1 MSTFLQDVAYGFRML
16 RRAPAFTAAAVLTL
30 GIGIGIN
37 TATFSMVNILSLK
50 PLAYRNPSRVA
61 FILGINAARHQ
72 RAMNLPLA
80 DAMDIGRQMQ
90 SFEGVAAYA
99 YWSANLTGGSV
110 PERIQAY
117 KVTAETFALLGV
129 DAAAG
134 RTLTASDGMP
144 ESPSVVV
151 LSDGLWQRRFGADP
165 SIVGR
170 VVMLDGTA
178 HTVVGVMPRRFEFPV
193 FNFKGEAWTAF
204 KGTPDALARRAGS
217 PSIVAIARLKP
228 EASYQSAQ
236 AELDTVMHRLET
248 DNPQTN
254 RGLGAEL
261 LEMRRLGESFQ
272 PAPVSLIALTAVG
285 VVLLLACAN
294 VANLLL
300 ARAVAREREL
310 AVRAALGAG
319 RLRLVRQMLTES
331 VLLAGAGAA
340 VGLALAFA
348 ALRVL
353 RDSLP
358 ELLIVTQQ
366 IGRASCRERV

>member
-1 MSTFLQDVAYGFRML
+1 VSPRLKPSRDRDPLRYLSRLLPASMREVVAGDLEEIRRTRQLSRLRYWWISAASILSCWVSRQSTADQPAPTGDNTMSTFLQDVAYGFRVL
-16 RRAPAFTAAAVLTL
+16 RRAPGFTAAAVLTL

-37 TATFSMVNILSLK
+37 AATFSIVNILSLK
-50 PLAYRNPSRVA
+50 PLAYRHPSRVA
-61 FILGINAARHQ
+61 FILGTNAARHQ

-80 DAMDIGRQMQ
+80 DAIDVGRQMR
-90 SFEGVAAYA
+90 SFEGVAAYE

-129 DAAAG
+129 DAATG
-134 RTLTASDGMP
+134 RALTASDGKP
-144 ESPSVVV
+144 ESPSVVL
-151 LSDGLWQRRFGADP
+151 LSDGLWQRRFGGDP

-236 AELDTVMHRLET
+236 AELDTVMHRL
-248 DNPQTN
+248 
-254 RGLGAEL
+254 
-261 LEMRRLGESFQ
+261 
-272 PAPVSLIALTAVG
+272 
-285 VVLLLACAN
+285 
-294 VANLLL
+294 
-300 ARAVAREREL
+300 
-310 AVRAALGAG
+310 
-319 RLRLVRQMLTES
+319 
-331 VLLAGAGAA
+331 
-340 VGLALAFA
+340 
-348 ALRVL
+348 
-353 RDSLP
+353 
-358 ELLIVTQQ
+358 
-366 IGRASCRERV
+366 